1 MIWYSLKVNRH
12 KSIALKIILT
22 TGVNW
27 TKSTNWTA
35 FHNAPKKWRENF
47 SWPCLIIYLSLDIRK
62 KCKTG
67 NFHLNFHYTN
77 AFRLIDWNQADW
89 RKQTL
94 VTVILSIC
102 ESMPTLHNRLQK
114 LWNENHVKQKVKCA
128 NVFTEE
134 INLWYSDFWREW
146 IVFLF
151 SLLVNCDWGWVVLRN
166 SYAAIAR

>member
-1 MIWYSLKVNRH
+1 MHAVNKIADLTKSLKTKWMYMDLTILAKLVQAPQSEISSVDFACISGHNKWYDTRS
-12 KSIALKIILT
+12 KQIVTNPFRLK
-22 TGVNW
+22 W
-27 TKSTNWTA
+27 TKSTHWTA

-102 ESMPTLHNRLQK
+102 ESMPALHNRLQK
-114 LWNENHVKQKVKCA
+114 LWKWKSC
-128 NVFTEE
+128 
-134 INLWYSDFWREW
+134 
-146 IVFLF
+146 
-151 SLLVNCDWGWVVLRN
+151 
-166 SYAAIAR
+166 